1 MSTTTQHIETTP
13 ATGLRVLT
21 AIIAMSLPVVIN
33 NVSRTAMN
41 FVDFAMVS
49 KLGLGALAAITPAMT
64 LLYCII
70 GLGLGTTVAVT
81 TFASQSLGRDR
92 PLDAAT
98 YAWQAVVLG
107 VLFGLLTLPLISFAS
122 AITGVFGHAENVHR
136 FEVDYFQW
144 ALLSAGPTAVAYA
157 LTHFFV
163 AVHRPWLGCVAT
175 IIANAFNVLADWV
188 LIFGHWGFPEMGIKG
203 AAVATTL
210 ATVLQCAILLAMFWS
225 RSFRREYATHRA
237 MRLDR
242 QKLAGILRVGVPIGV
257 QFAID
262 IASWTA
268 FVAFVIGTRFGTVQL
283 AATNIV
289 FQCLHISFMPAIG
302 IGTALSAMVGKSI
315 GRRDHDLA
323 ARQTRWATALCMGY
337 MGLCGLFFLVGRYPL
352 LAIFTDNTAVI
363 EVGAVLFICAAI
375 FQAFDGLG
383 ISAMNALRGAGDAFW
398 PALYASVL
406 TWGVQIGGGLLIGTY
421 WPSIGAVGPWMMCTV
436 YIIVLGIV
444 LWRRF
449 GRGDWRRV
457 DIFREPS
464 SSVAEAAPPP
474 IEPTASPAPA
484 VVPVGA
490 LED

>member
-1 MSTTTQHIETTP
+1 MSQATIRVDESP
-13 ATGLRVLT
+13 ATGGRVLA
-21 AIIAMSLPVVIN
+21 AIVAMSLPVVIN
-33 NVSRTAMN
+33 NVSRTTMN

-49 KLGLGALAAITPAMT
+49 RLGLGALAAITPAMT

-81 TFASQSLGRDR
+81 TFASQSLGRGR
-92 PLDAAT
+92 PEDAAK

-107 VLFGLLTLPLISFAS
+107 VLFGVLTLPLMSLAS
-122 AITGVFGHAENVHR
+122 AITGIFGHAPDVHR

-144 ALLSAGPTAVAYA
+144 ALLSTGPTAVAYA

-175 IIANAFNVLADWV
+175 IIANAFNIVADWV

-203 AAVATTL
+203 AAIATTL
-210 ATVLQCAILLAMFWS
+210 ATVVQCIILMAMFWS
-225 RSFRREYATHRA
+225 RPFRAQYGTHRS
-237 MRLDR
+237 MRIER
-242 QKLAGILRVGVPIGV
+242 EKFAGILRIGVPIGV

-268 FVAFVIGTRFGTVQL
+268 FVAFVIGSRFGTVQL

-323 ARQTRWATALCMGY
+323 ARQSRWATALCMGY
-337 MGLCGLFFLVGRYPL
+337 MGVCGLVFLLGRHGL
-352 LAIFTDNTAVI
+352 LSIFTNDPAVI
-363 EVGAVLFICAAI
+363 EIGMVLFIWAAV
-375 FQAFDGLG
+375 FQVFDGLG

-398 PALYASVL
+398 PSVYAGVL
-406 TWGVQIGGGLLIGTY
+406 TWTVQIGGGLAIGSL
-421 WPSIGAVGPWMMCTV
+421 WPAVGAAGPWMMCTV
-436 YIIVLGIV
+436 YIIVVGVV

-449 GRGDWRRV
+449 GRGHWRRI
-457 DIFREPS
+457 DIFREP
-464 SSVAEAAPPP
+464 
-474 IEPTASPAPA
+474 PA
-484 VVPVGA
+484 VVAAAPASIEPAAALAPAIAPVGA
-490 LED
+490 MED